1 MGLMDFFTPEAG
13 QERRRWLDSQEAAL
27 AEALRYYLGPT
38 GIPERLGVANEM
50 LNPVVGLQRSAA
62 ATNRAL
68 DPSLGGV
75 DRVAAG
81 ADAATEALGALL
93 GINGLRATV
102 EAVAPTAARGARGLL
117 DDILER
123 ANQPGSMPTTYSN
136 PIPGGRAAGRVP

>member
-13 QERRRWLDSQEAAL
+13 QERRRWLDNQEAAL

-50 LNPVVGLQRSAA
+50 LNPVVGMQRSAA

-93 GINGLRATV
+93 GVSGLRAVTEAAAPAV
-102 EAVAPTAARGARGLL
+102 ERGLL
-117 DDILER
+117 DFAADEILKSQGKEA
-123 ANQPGSMPTTYSN
+123 ANLYALDALLARGSRRS
-136 PIPGGRAAGRVP
+136 R